1 MAADT
6 EHALIAATLGF
17 TTMEV
22 VKLWRDAAPTLEEMR
37 RAAPDDTTIRQR
49 MSDANFLGAGMALIM
64 GGSVSWLM
72 ESWIP
77 MILTLGLVAFMAF
90 WYRQVLASD
99 ESIMEETYNG

>member
-37 RAAPDDTTIRQR
+37 RAPADDPVIRQR
-49 MSDANFLGAGMALIM
+49 MLDANFLGAGMALIM

-90 WYRQVLASD
+90 WYRQVLAADD
-99 ESIMEETYNG
+99 EIMRMT

>member
-1 MAADT
+1 MAKSADT

-37 RAAPDDTTIRQR
+37 SAPMDDPVMRQR
-49 MSDANFLGAGMALIM
+49 MLDANFLGAGLAMIM

-72 ESWIP
+72 GSWIP
-77 MILTLGLVAFMAF
+77 ILLTLGLVAFMAF
-90 WYRQVLASD
+90 WYRQVLAAD
-99 ESIMEETYNG
+99 ETVMEG